1 MAINDLTKER
11 KMAIIDSNRVRMHL
25 QSAISHLKF
34 VSPSYLI
41 PQRKKDILINAIL
54 DCEIIEQLLDSKI
67 ATLEDMNKLDE
78 MVEENEKDV

>member
-11 KMAIIDSNRVRMHL
+11 KMSIIDANRVRMHL
-25 QSAISHLKF
+25 QSAISHLNF

-41 PQRKKDILINAIL
+41 PQRKKDILVNAIL
-54 DCEIIEQLLDSKI
+54 DCEIIVQLLDSKI